1 MIELLTTP
9 KNAIIF
15 AIVITLFL
23 TISLTCFLTI
33 SGLPLI
39 SAFAFCLPLSLITT
53 VLIMIFGAIMF
64 HAHKIINK

>member
-23 TISLTCFLTI
+23 TICLTGFLTI
-33 SGLPLI
+33 SGLPII
-39 SAFAFCLPLSLITT
+39 SAFAFCFPLSLVTNL
-53 VLIMIFGAIMF
+53 VIMIFGGFLF